1 MKINILLAIIV
12 FMLNFET
19 SFSQKDC
26 FSMDNYPF
34 IVCSQRFDSS
44 EFAKELDGQYE
55 ALQVFYK
62 NMINCKMPELNV
74 VTVDGDSITNK
85 SLQGKVVVINFW
97 FRECA
102 PCVEEIPFLDSIQQ
116 HFKNK
121 NVVFIGISSN
131 SKESIIEFTKE
142 KNFSYKMIANGETL
156 AWNFTLA
163 GWPKTYIFDKK
174 NRFKAIY
181 YSIRDEV
188 SQQEIENKIL
198 ELL

>member
-1 MKINILLAIIV
+1 MV
-12 FMLNFET
+12 MVLNPVST
-19 SFSQKDC
+19 FSQNDC
-26 FSMDNYPF
+26 FSMVNYPF
-34 IVCSQRFDSS
+34 IDFSQKPDSS
-44 EFAKELDGQYE
+44 EFAKELVEQDE
-55 ALQVFYK
+55 ALQIFYK
-62 NMINCKMPELNV
+62 NMINCNMPELNV

-85 SLQGKVVVINFW
+85 SLQDNVVVINFW

-102 PCVEEIPFLDSIQQ
+102 ACVKEIPFLDSIQQ

-142 KNFSYKMIANGETL
+142 KNFPYKMIADGKTL
-156 AWNFTLA
+156 AWNFTLS

-174 NRFKAIY
+174 NRFKGIY
-181 YSIRDEV
+181 HSIGDEV
-188 SQQEIENKIL
+188 DQQEIENKIL